1 MKVTITEKLTN
12 GNYVKAATT
21 VIDGR
26 EQILFGK
33 MLSGPGFANFLSQF
47 EEGMHRVTI
56 VEMSSSAFKM
66 KGVMKLEKSAVAPSN
81 HSEEVVA

>member
-1 MKVTITEKLTN
+1 MQVTIIETFKY
-12 GNYVKAATT
+12 GVYMKAATT

-26 EQILFGK
+26 EQFLTGRMI
-33 MLSGPGFANFLSQF
+33 SGPGFAKFLSQF
-47 EEGMHRVTI
+47 EDGMDRVTI

-81 HSEEVVA
+81 QREEVVA